1 MVAHMPVIPA
11 VWRQRQKNFHKFES
25 SLGYIMVNVSKK
37 RGVRKGN
44 QGARQTL
51 DIAHLTTGTTD
62 QRSNTSKV

>member
-37 RGVRKGN
+37 EGGGKE
-44 QGARQTL
+44 
-51 DIAHLTTGTTD
+51 I
-62 QRSNTSKV
+62 KVQDRP